1 MCACVRVVNERLL
14 DVSFTPFAD
23 DLNVLDAILS
33 EDAVSVSRSAT
44 GNGTPNV
51 PSKSVPNACLELS
64 QAHDR
69 IRELESQLDRNDAMV
84 GEALEMMFR
93 AKRRVDEIDDRLKE
107 LEVALG
113 VDVSPSR
120 PQSGRLGLGLRLAD
134 GEDETADEVCGEH
147 RKAHDIVVEM
157 RRLMLGE
164 L

>member
-1 MCACVRVVNERLL
+1 MPEQKCLICPAVDERLL
-14 DVSFTPFAD
+14 DVSFTPFD

-33 EDAVSVSRSAT
+33 EDVSRSAS
-44 GNGTPNV
+44 GNCTPNV
-51 PSKSVPNACLELS
+51 PSNPVPNVCLELS

-69 IRELESQLDRNDAMV
+69 IRELEGQLDRNDAMV

-93 AKRRVDEIDDRLKE
+93 AKRRVDEIDDLLKE

-113 VDVSPSR
+113 IDVSSGR
-120 PQSGRLGLGLRLAD
+120 PQSGKLGLGLRLAGSD
-134 GEDETADEVCGEH
+134 DETACGEH
-147 RKAHDIVVEM
+147 RKAHDIVVQL

>member
-1 MCACVRVVNERLL
+1 MCHCVRVVDERLL
-14 DVSFTPFAD
+14 DTSFSPLFD

-33 EDAVSVSRSAT
+33 EDAVSVSHATT

-51 PSKSVPNACLELS
+51 PSKPVPNACLELS

-69 IRELESQLDRNDAMV
+69 IRELESQLDRNDTMV

-113 VDVSPSR
+113 IDVSCDQ
-120 PQSGRLGLGLRLAD
+120 PQSGLRLAGGD
-134 GEDETADEVCGEH
+134 DETVCGEH
-147 RKAHDIVVEM
+147 RKVYDIVVEL